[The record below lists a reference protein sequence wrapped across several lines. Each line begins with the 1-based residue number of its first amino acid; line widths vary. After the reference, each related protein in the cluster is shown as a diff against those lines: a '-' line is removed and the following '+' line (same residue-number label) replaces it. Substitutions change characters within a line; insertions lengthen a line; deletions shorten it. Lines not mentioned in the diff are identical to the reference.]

1 MNNYTRELF
10 ESIKQNTAWDTA
22 RLGKFTGSRLGDL
35 FVQPKTK
42 AAQEAGEWSKTAEN
56 YILSKVM
63 EIVTG
68 QAQDG
73 ASGAA
78 IDHGNE
84 WEETALL
91 ELQKAIGSPDDKTLL
106 RPGFKLFNDYS
117 GASPD
122 AFMQLADTK
131 IGVEIKCPYNPI
143 NHYHHCKIKNEA
155 DLKAI
160 NSDYY
165 WQVQMNMLTYEI
177 GGWIFA
183 SFDPRQP
190 EHRRL
195 HWAVCYAVPEDLQL
209 AIDIMEK
216 AKHYRDQVLNE
227 WMFNNQN
234 K

>member
-1 MNNYTRELF
+1 MSNYFNELL
-10 ESIKQNTAWDTA
+10 ESVKQNTAWDTA

-42 AAQEAGEWSKTAEN
+42 SAQESGEWSKTAET

-91 ELQKAIGSPDDKTLL
+91 ELQKAIGCSDEKINL
-106 RPGFKLFNDYS
+106 RPGFKLFNSYS

-122 AFMQLADTK
+122 ASSVYANNTD
-131 IGVEIKCPYNPI
+131 
-143 NHYHHCKIKNEA
+143 A
-155 DLKAI
+155 
-160 NSDYY
+160 
-165 WQVQMNMLTYEI
+165 
-177 GGWIFA
+177 FA
-183 SFDPRQP
+183 R
-190 EHRRL
+190 
-195 HWAVCYAVPEDLQL
+195 AYVP
-209 AIDIMEK
+209 
-216 AKHYRDQVLNE
+216 N
-227 WMFNNQN
+227 
-234 K
+234 